1 MFLDTDNMK
10 GGICGI
16 SKGNNELISG
26 TTNVDFVV
34 GSLYAETHI
43 IASPAN
49 VSNTVI
55 AMTVEHNRIKLWENV
70 LISNNVVLTGN
81 TNSNII
87 NERVQILPSENNGYD
102 DSHILSAAQTS
113 GNWEQGNSSS
123 NASSSWGWLWQF
135 ATTGAGTK
143 EVRAGIAYDHK
154 GTEEFKY
161 WSSYGAHTWYVDSG
175 TSGNETAETCDVK
188 AMQIGKN
195 GGVINT
201 AQARYGIYTLSNV
214 WTTNQGQKNVQYL
227 EDCYGQWI
235 VVAKIQQSS
244 HMQVNM
250 SSVTQIDTST
260 TQQTGTQW
268 SAAWGDSYPS
278 EVRFVSSSNWN
289 QWRDN
294 RGVDFIYGVPNGRQW
309 KKFMTDN
316 GTSGMTHG
324 GNHWGNNNR
333 YGFTIAGGYDGFG
346 RYHNP
351 NYAFLRVSDGNLTTV
366 TNTFFTTAG
375 QTMDMDTANDAKFSF
390 HATAVSSG
398 QDCDNH
404 QSYGY
409 DDSTYAHKNT
419 YPATFSNHNGSNMT
433 AMPLWIC
440 IKLDHNKEN

>member
-1 MFLDTDNMK
+1 MFYSVRNGDTQQHIVRI
-10 GGICGI
+10 GGNDIGR
-16 SKGNNELISG
+16 GME
-26 TTNVDFVV
+26 
-34 GSLYAETHI
+34 
-43 IASPAN
+43 
-49 VSNTVI
+49 
-55 AMTVEHNRIKLWENV
+55 
-70 LISNNVVLTGN
+70 ISNNITLTGSR
-81 TNSNII
+81 NSNIV
-87 NERVQILPSENNGYD
+87 NERFRVLPSENDGYD
-102 DSHILSAAQTS
+102 DSHIISAAQLA
-113 GNWEQGNSSS
+113 GNWEQGAGAS
-123 NASSSWGWLWQF
+123 NYDTSWGWLWQY
-135 ATTGAGTK
+135 ASANNGTRQI
-143 EVRAGIAYDHK
+143 RAGIAYDHK
-154 GTEEFKY
+154 SSEEFKY
-161 WSSYGAHTWYVDSG
+161 WSSYGAHTFYVDGGKSG
-175 TSGNETAETCDVK
+175 DETPETCSTK
-188 AMQIGKN
+188 AMQITHDGS
-195 GGVINT
+195 VINT
-201 AQARYGIYTLSNV
+201 SNPRYGIYTIGNV

-260 TQQTGTQW
+260 NQATGTEW

-278 EVRFVSSSNWN
+278 EVRFVSSSNWKN
-289 QWRDN
+289 WRDN

-309 KKFMTDN
+309 KKFFTDN
-316 GTSGMTHG
+316 NASGMTHG

-333 YGFTIAGGYDGFG
+333 WGFTIAGGYDGFG

-419 YPATFSNHNGSNMT
+419 YPATFSNHNGSDMT
-433 AMPLWIC
+433 AMPLWVC